1 MFKLLVVIVAVLPA
15 IFARTPVR
23 QCAGNLPLPDE
34 VFFGDLDNPC
44 LAAPCNVVRSSGRG
58 VTYVRFTTRNAASSI
73 LPRVRATVLGIN
85 INQDLP
91 DHIARDPC
99 SILTEGACPLSAGQR
114 AAYRLELPVES
125 STPLVSS
132 DTEITLFG
140 DNNEVIFCYRLQTRV
155 VA

>member
-1 MFKLLVVIVAVLPA
+1 MFKLLVVLAFVPA

-23 QCAGNLPLPDE
+23 QCAGNLPLPDA
-34 VFFGDLDNPC
+34 VYFGGLDNPC
-44 LAAPCNVVRSSGRG
+44 LSAPCNVVRSAGMG
-58 VTYVRFTTRNAASSI
+58 VTYVQFTTRNAASSI
-73 LPRVRATVLGIN
+73 LPRVRAIVFGIN
-85 INQDLP
+85 ITQELP
-91 DHIARDPC
+91 EAIQRNPC
-99 SILTEGACPLSAGQR
+99 GILTEGACPLSAGQR
-114 AAYRLELPVES
+114 AAYRLELPVDP